1 MEESVFSQSPFST
14 ETTSSSSSSSSS
26 SRRGKKLLF
35 LIILLIILGLI
46 AFGAVKFLGDDTM
59 NSEPTPTPTQIM
71 EPTPTDLPT
80 PTPEEDTTPTPTG
93 KVTPTT
99 AATPTK
105 TTGNTTTKDTAT
117 GIDRATITVAVQNG
131 SGVTGAAKKAGDELT
146 DLGYTLGT
154 VGNADTSDYAQ
165 SEIHVKAGKSSLLTL
180 LKKDL
185 GATYTVGTAAADY
198 TGSGDALVIIGKE

>member
-1 MEESVFSQSPFST
+1 M
-14 ETTSSSSSSSSS
+14 
-26 SRRGKKLLF
+26 
-35 LIILLIILGLI
+35 
-46 AFGAVKFLGDDTM
+46 KFLGDDAM
-59 NSEPTPTPTQIM
+59 NGEPTPTPTQVM

-80 PTPEEDTTPTPTG
+80 PTPEEETTPAPTG
-93 KVTPTT
+93 RVTPTT

-105 TTGNTTTKDTAT
+105 TTGSTTTKDTAT

-146 DLGYTLGT
+146 DLGYTLGA

>member
-1 MEESVFSQSPFST
+1 
-14 ETTSSSSSSSSS
+14 
-26 SRRGKKLLF
+26 
-35 LIILLIILGLI
+35 
-46 AFGAVKFLGDDTM
+46 M
-59 NSEPTPTPTQIM
+59 NSDSTPTPTQVM

-80 PTPEEDTTPTPTG
+80 PTPEEETTPSPTG
-93 KVTPTT
+93 KITPTLPPV
-99 AATPTK
+99 TPTK
-105 TTGNTTTKDTAT
+105 TAGNTTKDAAT

-146 DLGYTLGT
+146 ELGYTLGT

-185 GATYTVGTAAADY
+185 GATYTIGTAAADY
-198 TGSGDALVIIGKE
+198 TGAGDALVIIGKE